1 MSKEEQNKPLQQP
14 LVIGSLLTL
23 KRSTGCGICGGNM
36 VYIRGKYP
44 KDKKRKICPTCAYER
59 LEQIN
64 EISSREYGKCYQSN
78 DR

>member
-1 MSKEEQNKPLQQP
+1 MSNKEQNQPLQQP
-14 LVIGSLLTL
+14 LVSGSLLTL
-23 KRSTGCGICGGNM
+23 KRSTGCGICGSKM

-64 EISSREYGKCYQSN
+64 EISSRDYGKCYQSN